1 MKEQIKTIEIEKND
15 EGRSVGDIF
24 NKLDDLSNGF
34 FEESQNFINQ
44 RKINQKKGVTNAE

>member
-1 MKEQIKTIEIEKND
+1 MKKQIKTIEIEKND

-24 NKLDDLSNGF
+24 NKLDDLRNGF

-44 RKINQKKGVTNAE
+44 RKINQKNEVKNAK